1 VVDEFS
7 RSEEINK
14 KVERT
19 AEEGI
24 IGGFYPFFLLL
35 LR

>member
-1 VVDEFS
+1 MNLG

-19 AEEGI
+19 EEGI